1 MGEDKGM
8 KGQKK
13 TIVKDMG
20 FKVAKENEKII
31 EVLKEKKAE
40 NKL

>member
-1 MGEDKGM
+1 MGDDKGI

-13 TIVKDMG
+13 TFGKDMG

-31 EVLKEKKAE
+31 EVLKEKRAE
-40 NKL
+40 NK